1 MSELTQTIIIGFNP
15 ARLRGEPEHRSDLI
29 RSLIKETNLEAN
41 NKSDCKKIKPG
52 QEGPRRAKKLNLSTT
67 IENNIWN
74 RSWRDSIIPWT
85 TSLRAYQRPWRYK
98 PPSTQTLWTWD
109 EKHLVTRK
117 FHESPRLS
125 GSPTLT
131 FEEIKTP
138 SPNRFS
144 NCTFCKYINGI
155 IYLHILS
162 SNLRF
167 IRFFYL
173 WF

>member
-1 MSELTQTIIIGFNP
+1 MSELSQTIIIGFNP
-15 ARLRGEPEHRSDLI
+15 ARLSGEPEHRSDLI
-29 RSLIKETNLEAN
+29 RSLTETNLEAN
-41 NKSDCKKIKPG
+41 NKSDCKKD
-52 QEGPRRAKKLNLSTT
+52 EARPRRAEKLSLSTT

-74 RSWRDSIIPWT
+74 PSWRISIIPWT

-109 EKHLVTRK
+109 EKHLVTSK
-117 FHESPRLS
+117 IHESPRLS

-144 NCTFCKYINGI
+144 NCTFCKYLNGI

-167 IRFFYL
+167 IRSFYL